1 MGEIHMRK
9 ILGVAGLAALA
20 LTASACSS
28 SGSSSAASGNTP
40 ATPASSA
47 AGSATAPAAGGSTV
61 SATSINGTQVLTNS
75 AGMTL
80 YWFVPDTP
88 TASKCTG
95 SCATFWPPVKGP
107 VTAGSGVSG
116 TLGTI
121 TRSDGSKQATY
132 DGHPLYTFESDT
144 APGQAKGNGLNA
156 SGGVWWEMETSG
168 ATPAAA
174 AKANTGSSGS
184 TATAKASSGG
194 YGY

>member
-1 MGEIHMRK
+1 MRK

-107 VTAGSGVSG
+107 VTAGSGVTG
-116 TLGTI
+116 TLSTI
-121 TRSDGSKQATY
+121 TRSDGSKQASY
-132 DGHPLYTFESDT
+132 DGHPLYTFAGDKS
-144 APGQAKGNGLNA
+144 AGQATGNGINE

-168 ATPAAA
+168 ATPT
-174 AKANTGSSGS
+174 AKANSASGAG
-184 TATAKASSGG
+184 ATAKASTKASSGG